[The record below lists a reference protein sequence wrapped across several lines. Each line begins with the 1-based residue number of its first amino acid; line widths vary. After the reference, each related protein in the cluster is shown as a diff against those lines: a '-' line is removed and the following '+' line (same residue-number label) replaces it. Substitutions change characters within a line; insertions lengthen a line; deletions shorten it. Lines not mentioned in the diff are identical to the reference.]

1 MYYIENKNEEDITE
15 EMEINGVSR
24 RIKIFAKEVIYN
36 IEADNIRLSSNTM
49 LCCNYHSEKIITNEM
64 KQYFKKKH
72 IKKLS
77 ENIRYRKIAGNNVKK
92 VIIALGEMSL
102 QGHNKNLQYIYTPFN
117 KFIESFFKDDAVIIS
132 IIDCKNAVGD
142 LYRYEEN
149 EMSRL
154 ITFIRNQ
161 LSENN
166 LSPKDL
172 IFVGSSIGATAAILL
187 ANSFNEVTVI
197 SSMPVLCCNQLC
209 IDNNSRKQL
218 YFITGNYEREIIESI
233 NPRNKYQIY
242 CGSYDISAHQL
253 KHYELFK
260 RSNVSLSIVNDWHT
274 ATRHFKNDILYQVDK
289 QILTYEVV
297 RIKIDNYSSEMI
309 NDSLHVNMEADII
322 TSDGMCA
329 YFQISSIDNSFI
341 YKVENRNG
349 VFFINEGV
357 KLSDFFKQEID
368 INVKLIIIDIE
379 MKTIYESD
387 DFSFCRVHA
396 LISLLKK

>member
-117 KFIESFFKDDAVIIS
+117 KFIESYFKDDAVIIS

-187 ANSFNEVTVI
+187 ANSFNGVTVI

-379 MKTIYESD
+379 TKTIYESD